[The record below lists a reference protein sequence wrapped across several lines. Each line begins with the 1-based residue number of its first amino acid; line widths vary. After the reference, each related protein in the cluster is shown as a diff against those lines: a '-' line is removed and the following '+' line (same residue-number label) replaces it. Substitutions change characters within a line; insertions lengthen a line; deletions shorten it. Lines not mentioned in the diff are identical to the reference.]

1 MYREGRLPKQELF
14 KHHPEHFTEDRELN
28 PFYEEIT
35 LPDSTKIYHNV
46 FSAEISRSFVPVT
59 EFLIFLWNTTFKS
72 IFVVLS

>member
-59 EFLIFLWNTTFKS
+59 DFLLFLARNNIQKYF
-72 IFVVLS
+72 